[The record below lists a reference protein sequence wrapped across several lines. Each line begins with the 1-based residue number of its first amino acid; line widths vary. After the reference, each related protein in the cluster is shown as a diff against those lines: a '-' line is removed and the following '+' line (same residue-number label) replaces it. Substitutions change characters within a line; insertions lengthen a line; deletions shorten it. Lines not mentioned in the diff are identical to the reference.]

1 MFQFNIFIDLDTS
14 YSQWNSTWVDRV
26 EEAKNNRKKRNL
38 QFKDNQLFEL
48 NGSRNAVGNEQNNSI
63 IESKTESIVSDKDRM
78 RSNSIV
84 LPSMEIM
91 NLLVQSHNSMKSE
104 INVLEER
111 GIETGTAITREEFND
126 RFEDLKYTLLQEIA
140 QLSSQMNQHF
150 QKQNNNNRS

>member
-48 NGSRNAVGNEQNNSI
+48 NGSRNTVGSEQNNSI